1 MRFFIFNAMLLLQR
15 VDAALRLERI
25 KLRPDTTVVARL
37 RRRKSRLAARLARPL
52 GAMALAGG

>member
-1 MRFFIFNAMLLLQR
+1 MRYFTFNAMLLLQR
-15 VDAALRLERI
+15 VDDALRLERM

-52 GAMALAGG
+52 GGMALAGG